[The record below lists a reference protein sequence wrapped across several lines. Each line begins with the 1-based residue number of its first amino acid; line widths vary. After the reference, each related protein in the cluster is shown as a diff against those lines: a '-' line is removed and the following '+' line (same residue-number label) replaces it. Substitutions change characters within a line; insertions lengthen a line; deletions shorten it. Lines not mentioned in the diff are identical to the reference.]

1 MLEDRKNEGDCEDI
15 QESIPA
21 PSDSCQPGPVLES
34 SQEVESP
41 CFISSAGTEEGP
53 SEEHPSCSIQDSLPD
68 TIELNVIPL
77 SALEQGWNALIGE
90 FDLYPKIPF
99 VLGDD
104 SFCLQKT
111 GDNLSLSLDSHEL
124 EVETGRSGPL
134 CPVPIECSFGGKLLE
149 DLDWLQKRKVIKL
162 CHASGDESVKVCTSK
177 SSGLSGFV
185 TVDSMLP
192 SLKRNINES
201 LCFLS
206 ICFFEQLK
214 IFLLESG
221 LGRPEFLSEG
231 NGRIKKAN
239 QLLQKLMEFFYDFI
253 IPGNLQYN
261 FNMPPFRFPA
271 KSEGITSKLHYL
283 LFCQSKQ
290 ET

>member
-1 MLEDRKNEGDCEDI
+1 MSSRRKRAPPVRMDEEAKRRLEWNMLEDRKNEGDCEDI

-21 PSDSCQPGPVLES
+21 LSDSCQPGPVLES
-34 SQEVESP
+34 SQEEESP

-53 SEEHPSCSIQDSLPD
+53 SEEAPSEEGPSEERPSCSIQDSLPD

-124 EVETGRSGPL
+124 EDEAGRSGPL

-149 DLDWLQKRKVIKL
+149 DLDWLLKRKVIKL
-162 CHASGDESVKVCTSK
+162 CHASGDESVKVCISK
-177 SSGLSGFV
+177 SSGLSVFL
-185 TVDSMLP
+185 TVDSILP
-192 SLKRNINES
+192 SLKRTVTLTNHCVFS
-201 LCFLS
+201 PFAFLNS
-206 ICFFEQLK
+206 
-214 IFLLESG
+214 
-221 LGRPEFLSEG
+221 
-231 NGRIKKAN
+231 
-239 QLLQKLMEFFYDFI
+239 
-253 IPGNLQYN
+253 
-261 FNMPPFRFPA
+261 
-271 KSEGITSKLHYL
+271 
-283 LFCQSKQ
+283 
-290 ET
+290 